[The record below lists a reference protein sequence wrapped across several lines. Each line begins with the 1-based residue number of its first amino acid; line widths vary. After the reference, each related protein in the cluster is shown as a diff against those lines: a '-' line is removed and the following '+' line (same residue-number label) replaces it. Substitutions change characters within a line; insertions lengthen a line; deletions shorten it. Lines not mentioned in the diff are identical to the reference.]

1 MDFKS
6 LLTFLANLQENNH
19 KEWFDANKKPYEA
32 LRKQWIEFVSG
43 MIIEVGKFDK
53 DIAGLEAKNCI
64 FRINRDVRFSADKS
78 PYKNNFG
85 MSLSKGGKKAE
96 FCGYYLHVQPNGC
109 FLAGGAYVPMP
120 DKLAAIRQEI
130 DYNAEEF
137 KAIVEDKTFKK
148 QFKKLTGDAL
158 QRPPKGYEADNPMIG
173 FIKQKSFLAEY
184 KLTNEDL
191 QKRDFAKK
199 AVEIFSAMHPLN
211 DFLNR
216 AISQV

>member
-6 LLTFLANLQENNH
+6 LLTFLKGLQKNNN
-19 KEWFDANKKPYEA
+19 KEWFDANKKTYEGIKKDWLA
-32 LRKQWIEFVSG
+32 FVADAIE
-43 MIIEVGKFDK
+43 EVGRFDK
-53 DIAGLEAKNCI
+53 DIAVLEAKNCI
-64 FRINRDVRFSADKS
+64 FRINRDVRFSNDKS

-96 FCGYYLHVQPNGC
+96 FCGYYLHVQPGGC

-137 KAIVEDKTFKK
+137 VGIVTDKKFKK
-148 QFKKLTGDAL
+148 FFGKLSGEAL
-158 QRPPKGYEADNPMIG
+158 QRPPKGYEADNPMIQ

-184 KLTNEDL
+184 KLTDEDL
-191 QKRDFAKK
+191 MDGRFAEKMIEVFK
-199 AVEIFSAMHPLN
+199 AMQPLN
-211 DFLNR
+211 EFLNR
-216 AISQV
+216 AIAG